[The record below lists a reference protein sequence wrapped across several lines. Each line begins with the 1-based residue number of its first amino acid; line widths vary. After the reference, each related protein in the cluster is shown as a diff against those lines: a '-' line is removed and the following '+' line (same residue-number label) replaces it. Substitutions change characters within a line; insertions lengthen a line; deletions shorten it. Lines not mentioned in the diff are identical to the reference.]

1 MRLKDYWGA
10 NGSRS
15 GLLVLAAALSGCVA
29 NSSNPS
35 VAIRSAQSDERG
47 ALVDLEFGNGGGR
60 NLIVTEMS
68 YQVSHG
74 ESLFPVAQGTWS
86 GSLDLPAHGQARLS
100 LPITFDT
107 PPIEADSSLLHLSG
121 ELTFTDQTGFLG
133 MKSMDLTRTSFHAD
147 TKAERRTP

>member
-15 GLLVLAAALSGCVA
+15 GLLVLAALSGCVA

-47 ALVDLEFGNGGGR
+47 ALIDLEFGNGGGR
-60 NLIVTEMS
+60 NLIVTGMS

-86 GSLDLPAHGQARLS
+86 GSLDLPGHGQARLS

-133 MKSMDLTRTSFHAD
+133 MRSMDLTRTSFHAD
-147 TKAERRTP
+147 TKAER